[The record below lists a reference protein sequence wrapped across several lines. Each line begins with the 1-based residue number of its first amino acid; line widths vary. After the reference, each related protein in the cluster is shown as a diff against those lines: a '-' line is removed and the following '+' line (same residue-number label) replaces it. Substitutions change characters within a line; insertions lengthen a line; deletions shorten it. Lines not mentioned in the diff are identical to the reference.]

1 MAGLQ
6 SGEGMA
12 EPSITKRLVYHV
24 GGYDP
29 TEPGA
34 VHRRFARELSRFRTT
49 WSVAAT
55 LSEPVIQD
63 DTASW
68 RVATSGPNWHVE
80 TEYRLLRWDDVIEEA
95 GRRPMWRR
103 IPLALLTFVD
113 FVASGALWGYFR
125 FNWRYAGFFLYP
137 FVLFAMLA
145 ALASA
150 AGVFASDASGF
161 TLIGWGL
168 GIAAFVLLMNW
179 PARQFYLPL
188 LFDDWIFSRSY
199 IRQHEA
205 ALEARLDRVARDLVT
220 SARDG
225 DADEILVIGH
235 SLGAVLAIDLIDR
248 ALRLDP
254 SLGTGRTRLALA
266 SVGSSLLKIGLH
278 GGASRFRAAVGRVAS
293 ASQVFWA
300 EYQALTDVMNFYKT
314 DPVAAMGL
322 TAPGR
327 PVVRV
332 ARIRRMVQPARYR
345 RMRRNLFKV
354 HCQFVAGNDQRAS
367 YDYFMLLCGPLSVER
382 QVSYADGAVSA
393 IEDDGALREDAA
405 EPLVLA
411 GTVEM
416 SR

>member
-1 MAGLQ
+1 
-6 SGEGMA
+6 MA

-29 TEPGA
+29 TEPRA
-34 VHRRFARELSRFRTT
+34 VHQRFARELSRFRTT
-49 WSVAAT
+49 WSVTAT
-55 LSEPVIQD
+55 LSEPVVQD

-68 RVATSGPNWHVE
+68 QVATWGPNWRVE
-80 TEYRLLRWDDVIEEA
+80 TEYRLLRWDDVIKQAEH
-95 GRRPMWRR
+95 RPMWRR
-103 IPLALLTFVD
+103 IPLALLAFAD

-145 ALASA
+145 ALAFVTGRLAGDA
-150 AGVFASDASGF
+150 AGSV
-161 TLIGWGL
+161 LVGWGVGL
-168 GIAAFVLLMNW
+168 AAFALLMVW

-188 LFDDWIFSRSY
+188 LFDDWIFSRGY
-199 IRQHEA
+199 IRGHEKL
-205 ALEARLDRVARDLVT
+205 LEARLDRVARDLVT
-220 SARDG
+220 SARDS
-225 DADEILVIGH
+225 DVDEILVIGH
-235 SLGAVLAIDLIDR
+235 SLGAVLAVDLVDR
-248 ALRLDP
+248 ALPLDP
-254 SLGTGRTRLALA
+254 ALGKGRARLALA

-278 GGASRFRAAVGRVAS
+278 GGATRFRAAVGRVAS

-314 DPVAAMGL
+314 NPVTAMGL
-322 TAPGR
+322 AVPGR

-332 ARIRRMVQPARYR
+332 ARIRRMVLPARYR
-345 RMRRNLFKV
+345 RMRRNFFKV

-393 IEDDGALREDAA
+393 INDDGALRESADV
-405 EPLVLA
+405 EPLVFE